1 MFPPLNEQLD
11 VIKSGVA
18 ELLPENELVLKI
30 ERSIKT
36 NKPMLIKLGCDPSRP
51 DLHIGHAV
59 VLNKLRQFQELG
71 HEVVFI
77 IGDFTAMIGDPTG
90 KSKTRPALTI
100 EETKINGQS
109 YLDQVGKIVDVAK
122 ARIVYNSDWLSAMT
136 FADVIKMSAQYTV
149 SQMLEREDFHKR
161 FNEESPISLHEFMYP
176 LAQAMDSVHL
186 KNDIE
191 IGGTDQKFNFLV
203 ARELQRSY
211 GVEPQCIL
219 TMPILEGTD
228 GVEKMSK
235 SLDNYI
241 AITDTWENM
250 FGKTMSIPD
259 ILISRYLKYAAFASE
274 SEVSSLQEGLSNGTI
289 HPRNA
294 KLDVAKLIVARY
306 YNEEIANQAY
316 DNFISTVSLKEIPKN
331 IEEIKIDRKLIGRTN
346 TPINQSVNKSI
357 YDNIITPIKEKLD
370 DQVSTEIQNSVKEDF
385 GKQNHSVIEVLS
397 LIGLAPSKSEAR
409 RLIQGGGVSIDGEKV
424 TDINATV
431 DLTTKRLFKVGK
443 RKFLYVSI

>member
-18 ELLPENELVLKI
+18 EMLPENELVLKI

-122 ARIVYNSDWLSAMT
+122 ARIVYNSDWLSKMT

-241 AITDTWENM
+241 AITDTPREM

-259 ILISRYLKYAAFASE
+259 TMIARYLQYGAFASAQ
-274 SEVSSLQEGLSNGTI
+274 EVEAMKQGLADGTA
-289 HPRNA
+289 HPRHA
-294 KLDVAKLIVARY
+294 KVSVAMKIVARY
-306 YNEEIANQAY
+306 HGEAAGQAAFEEFERMFVKK
-316 DNFISTVSLKEIPKN
+316 DVPDV
-331 IEEIKIDRKLIGRTN
+331 IEETTIEITN
-346 TPINQSVNKSI
+346 PASVT
-357 YDNIITPIKEKLD
+357 D
-370 DQVSTEIQNSVKEDF
+370 
-385 GKQNHSVIEVLS
+385 VLAATA
-397 LIGLAPSKSEAR
+397 LAPSKSEAR